1 MERRPTR
8 PGPPGASHPPAGRTA
23 RMGLILARAPSD
35 VVVTLGVAAAT
46 AVVLPVVVGFRAT
59 SDSPGRIPSGVTISG
74 IAVGG
79 LTPGEAER
87 VVVGAVGRPDG
98 ELHLIV
104 PGREGPLLT
113 LPVVRL
119 DPVPRVRRAV
129 LRASRPASLSY
140 RVRRELGL
148 GARREVVLDYR
159 LRSRT
164 VDAIVRRAA
173 RAVDRR
179 PRSARLS
186 IARGAIVVRPA
197 ANGQA
202 VDRPALRMRLARLP
216 PRLLVPVESIRP
228 PVTDAEAEMAR
239 SRASRIAGEPVL
251 VTAGR
256 RSARVGRGALRDAL
270 VFRRASGT
278 ITVRLDPEVIEREL
292 APAFG
297 AVVRP
302 PRSARFR
309 VRGPRVDIVAARP
322 GRAID
327 FAANVRAIER
337 RHGDAV
343 RLRTRVDPPRLSTRQ
358 ARRLRIRE
366 LVSEFTTPYVCC
378 QPRVTNI
385 IRAAEIL
392 DGQIVGPGAIFSLN
406 EALGQRTTARG
417 FVPAPQINAGRLE
430 DAVGGGVSQ
439 IATTVFNAA
448 FFAGLRIVT
457 HTPHEFWISRYPPGR
472 EATVSWGGPE
482 LIVRNDWPAAVLLK
496 VRATTTGVRVR
507 MYSSR
512 LGRRVVSETQ
522 GTARAGVGF
531 SIGYTRRVL
540 AGGVV
545 RRDERYRWSYRAPPP
560 PA

>member
-1 MERRPTR
+1 MR
-8 PGPPGASHPPAGRTA
+8 HV
-23 RMGLILARAPSD
+23 LARAPKD
-35 VVVTLGVAAAT
+35 VLLTLGAAAAA
-46 AVVLPVVVGFRAT
+46 AVVLSVVVALRAT

-79 LTPGEAER
+79 LTPGQAER
-87 VVVGAVGRPDG
+87 VVAGALGRPDAQ
-98 ELHLIV
+98 LRLIA
-104 PGREGPLLT
+104 PGREGPFLT

-140 RVRRELGL
+140 KVRRELGL
-148 GARREVVLDYR
+148 GARREVALDYR

-164 VDAIVRRAA
+164 VDTIVRRAA
-173 RAVDRR
+173 RALDRR

-186 IARGAIVVRPA
+186 IVRGAIVVRPA
-197 ANGQA
+197 ANGRA
-202 VDRPALRMRLARLP
+202 VDRPALRMSLARLP
-216 PRLLVPVESIRP
+216 PRLPVPVESIRP
-228 PVTDAEAEMAR
+228 PVTDAEAEKAR
-239 SRASRIAGEPVL
+239 ARASRIAGEPVL
-251 VTAGR
+251 ITAGR
-256 RSARVGRGALRDAL
+256 RSVRVGRGSLRDAL
-270 VFRRASGT
+270 VFRPASGT
-278 ITVRLDPEVIEREL
+278 ITVRLDSEVIEREL
-292 APAFG
+292 ARVFG

-309 VRGPRVDIVAARP
+309 VRGPRVDIVDARP

-327 FAANVRAIER
+327 VAATARAIER

-343 RLRTRVDPPRLSTRQ
+343 RLRTRVVPPRLSTRR

-366 LVSEFTTPYVCC
+366 LVSEFTTAYVCC

-385 IRAAEIL
+385 SRAAEIL
-392 DGQIVGPGAIFSLN
+392 DGRIVGPGATFSLN
-406 EALGQRTTARG
+406 QALGQRTTARG

-448 FFAGLRIVT
+448 FFAGMRIVT

-496 VRATTTGVRVR
+496 VRATATGVRVR

-512 LGRRVVSETQ
+512 LGRRVESETQ
-522 GTARAGVGF
+522 GTARAGIGF